1 MVIPQE
7 KIGHGAPLEKIG
19 GKAAGLGRLL
29 AAGARIPPFFVLA
42 PEWNAKTEQQSL
54 KEALSTLGEG
64 PWAVRSSAIAE
75 DGTNTSF
82 AGQFQ
87 TVLGATSLTDVLAAI
102 QTCRDSAQSKT
113 VAAYCKFHGIQPGPV
128 AVIVQKMI
136 EGECSGVAFSR
147 DPQDPEFVLISAA
160 WGLGQGIVQGQINS
174 DSYRVDPQGGIL
186 GEIGL
191 KPSCLRLVDGQIRE
205 VPVPDEA
212 QHIAVLNE
220 SQILELG
227 RWSRSIEAQLDC
239 PQDMEWTVD
248 QGELYLLQTRPITVP
263 APWGHRVLW
272 DNSDIEDSFSG
283 TTTPLTFSFARNTY
297 TIFHQLFCRVMGAR
311 KSVISENR
319 ESFQGMTGLIKGRIY
334 YNINAW
340 YRVVAMLPGYRFN
353 RHAMEEMMGVS
364 EAAAD
369 EDTQDPRWQ
378 ERILVTPK
386 IIGLAASVLWRG
398 VRINADCERFEKE
411 FEAVYR
417 PWRKSNLQAMSP
429 EELRFAYADL
439 EQKLLWN
446 WTTPLINDWFR
457 LIHHSRLTQRCE
469 EWVGEP
475 EESDLANALLAGEA
489 NLESIAQTRELLR
502 EVLRIR
508 QDSQL
513 LALFSADKSDKEIY
527 ATAIQNTK
535 FAVFFENYAEAW
547 GDRCADDLKLETT
560 PFKAQPDLLI
570 RTLRNY
576 LEGPPM
582 DPNRFGESENA
593 SRKAAETLARQR
605 LGFFKHYRFMK
616 GVRKTRACAAK
627 RESLDFLRTK
637 VFALVRD
644 IFRSMGEQMATTGT
658 LKDPYDIF
666 FLNLEEVWA
675 WVDKSTVSV
684 ELQALVDTRKAE
696 FEAYKQTPPPPER
709 FYTYGPVERHNQ
721 LLGDH
726 PVANMDEQGFIRGTP
741 CFPGLVEETVVIR
754 HEPGDRFSLKGQIL
768 VAPRTDPHWVPLFSS
783 ISGLLI
789 EGGNLLSHFAVIA
802 RELGIPTIVGLRGIT
817 DTLEDGEQIRMDG
830 AMGTVE
836 RLVDISEE

>member
-398 VRINADCERFEKE
+398 VRINA
-411 FEAVYR
+411 
-417 PWRKSNLQAMSP
+417 
-429 EELRFAYADL
+429 
-439 EQKLLWN
+439 
-446 WTTPLINDWFR
+446 
-457 LIHHSRLTQRCE
+457 
-469 EWVGEP
+469 
-475 EESDLANALLAGEA
+475 
-489 NLESIAQTRELLR
+489 
-502 EVLRIR
+502 
-508 QDSQL
+508 
-513 LALFSADKSDKEIY
+513 
-527 ATAIQNTK
+527 
-535 FAVFFENYAEAW
+535 
-547 GDRCADDLKLETT
+547 
-560 PFKAQPDLLI
+560 
-570 RTLRNY
+570 
-576 LEGPPM
+576 
-582 DPNRFGESENA
+582 
-593 SRKAAETLARQR
+593 
-605 LGFFKHYRFMK
+605 
-616 GVRKTRACAAK
+616 
-627 RESLDFLRTK
+627 
-637 VFALVRD
+637 
-644 IFRSMGEQMATTGT
+644 
-658 LKDPYDIF
+658 
-666 FLNLEEVWA
+666 
-675 WVDKSTVSV
+675 TVS
-684 ELQALVDTRKAE
+684 ALKRNSRQSTGLGE
-696 FEAYKQTPPPPER
+696 NQIYKP
-709 FYTYGPVERHNQ
+709 
-721 LLGDH
+721 
-726 PVANMDEQGFIRGTP
+726 
-741 CFPGLVEETVVIR
+741 
-754 HEPGDRFSLKGQIL
+754 
-768 VAPRTDPHWVPLFSS
+768 
-783 ISGLLI
+783 
-789 EGGNLLSHFAVIA
+789 
-802 RELGIPTIVGLRGIT
+802 
-817 DTLEDGEQIRMDG
+817 
-830 AMGTVE
+830 
-836 RLVDISEE
+836 